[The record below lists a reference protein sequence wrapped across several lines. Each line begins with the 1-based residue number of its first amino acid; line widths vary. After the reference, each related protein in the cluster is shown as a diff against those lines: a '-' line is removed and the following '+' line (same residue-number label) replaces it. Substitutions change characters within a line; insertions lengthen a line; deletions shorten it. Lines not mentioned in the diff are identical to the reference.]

1 MAITTR
7 TLITSPAAA
16 AVAAWTVLGLS
27 LFSTQFDFSEPQP
40 LTTSCTYVAE
50 SNGPEATQWSAIGWY
65 DYARCIENSGDTVRA
80 AGIARLATMHHPTNE
95 GLVNYAG
102 ILLIKVQDYES
113 AVKTLSDGTKRLRP
127 TNGTLYN
134 NLVWASLYTGTHHT
148 DILRRWNQASLKMNP
163 NSCELLHTGLMVEW
177 RRANEARSGF
187 ALNDAVNSFM
197 SIYDRYESCTERSS
211 TDENS
216 LLAERLTALVAV
228 SEVDA
233 LIGVSFNS
241 ETRRELMALA
251 PRLQNAQSDI
261 NSQVICH
268 EIPSTLD
275 NTSCYKTVQTL
286 MSGNP
291 L

>member
-27 LFSTQFDFSEPQP
+27 LFASQFDFSTPEP
-40 LTTSCTYVAE
+40 LTTSCSHVADA
-50 SNGPEATQWSAIGWY
+50 NGPDVTTWAPLNWY
-65 DYARCIENSGDTVRA
+65 SYAQCIHESGDTVRA
-80 AGIARLATMHHPTNE
+80 AGIARLATLHHPTNE

-102 ILLIKVQDYES
+102 ILLIKVQDYEA
-113 AVKTLSDGTKRLRP
+113 AVKVLSDGTKRIRP
-127 TNGTLYN
+127 TDGTLYN
-134 NLVWASLYTGTHHT
+134 NLVWASLYTGAHHT

-163 NSCELLHTGLMVEW
+163 NSCEQLHTGLMVEW
-177 RRANEARSGF
+177 RRATEARSGF

-197 SIYDRYESCTERSS
+197 GIYDRYESCTERSS
-211 TDENS
+211 NDETS
-216 LLAERLTALVAV
+216 YLAERLTALVAV

-233 LIGVSFNS
+233 LMGVSYNS
-241 ETRRELMALA
+241 ETRRELTALA
-251 PRLQNAQSDI
+251 PALQNADS
-261 NSQVICH
+261 SVTAHTLCH
-268 EIPSTLD
+268 EIPSTL
-275 NTSCYKTVQTL
+275 NSASCFKTVQTL